1 MAATDPHPGEP
12 DPAKTTRRRRIALA
26 WLFVFL
32 WAGVIWT
39 LGGDDYSL
47 QETSRF
53 LSPVI
58 EFIFGELDGPKKWRI
73 YLAVRKSAHFV
84 EYAILAL
91 LTFRAALISAPR
103 NRVAT
108 AAWTALFL
116 VALVATADEARQ
128 AFSTARTGSANDVL
142 IDVTG
147 GLVAVGAMLLIGRRL
162 RGPRDAS
169 TNASTNA

>member
-1 MAATDPHPGEP
+1 MAATDPQPGRPE
-12 DPAKTTRRRRIALA
+12 PAKKRRRPSIALA
-26 WLFVFL
+26 WSFVFV

-39 LGGDDYSL
+39 LGRDDYSL

-53 LSPVI
+53 LSPI
-58 EFIFGELDGPKKWRI
+58 LEFVFGEIEGPRKWRM

-91 LTFRAALISAPR
+91 LTFRAALLSALR

-116 VALVATADEARQ
+116 VALLASADEARQ
-128 AFSTARTGSANDVL
+128 AFSSARTGSANDVL

-147 GLVAVGAMLLIGRRL
+147 GVVAIGAMLLIVRRM
-162 RGPRDAS
+162 RAPRDAAA
-169 TNASTNA
+169 NA